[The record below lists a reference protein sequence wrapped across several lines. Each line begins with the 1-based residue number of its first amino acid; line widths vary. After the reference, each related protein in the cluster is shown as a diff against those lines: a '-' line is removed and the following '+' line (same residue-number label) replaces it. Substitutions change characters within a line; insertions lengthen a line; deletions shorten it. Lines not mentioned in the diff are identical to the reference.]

1 VQKKFFEEAGK
12 PVDEELSSTFKHR
25 SYFMKVNKTILGNKS
40 GYCMRLANGQG
51 WYLVATEGV
60 GSWLEKLASIMQL
73 DNCDPNGYPKLIFSR
88 KEKGEEWLEEPICC
102 LPSNLQ
108 EKFPS
113 SGWKIRKS
121 HAIQIWSH
129 GDVPDVFCEIGDEE
143 GHDLDILR
151 MLLALHPIFERAQY
165 SGGLP
170 FHAALIER
178 NGIGILLAAPGN
190 TGKSTC
196 CRRLRGLWNPV
207 CDDETLVVRDD
218 QKRYLVHP
226 LPTWSDYLMKRSQ
239 GTWNVQKYLP
249 LSAIFFL
256 EQAETDEVVP
266 IGQGQ
271 AATLAYRSV
280 TQVCHRDWMN
290 LDREELRAYRKKIFE
305 NTCELAGAVPAFK
318 LRVSLKGRFWEEIEK
333 VLF

>member
-1 VQKKFFEEAGK
+1 
-12 PVDEELSSTFKHR
+12 
-25 SYFMKVNKTILGNKS
+25 MKGDKAILGNKS

-51 WYLVATEGV
+51 WHLIATEGV

-73 DNCDPNGYPKLIFSR
+73 KTCDGNGYPKLIFSR

-102 LPSNLQ
+102 LDSNLQ

-113 SGWKIRKS
+113 SDWKIRKS

-129 GDVPDVFCEIGDEE
+129 CDVPDVFCEIGDEE
-143 GHDLDILR
+143 GHELGILR

-218 QKRYLVHP
+218 KERYLIHP
-226 LPTWSDYLMKRSQ
+226 LPTWSDYLMKRSER
-239 GTWNVQKYLP
+239 TWNVQKYLP
-249 LSAIFFL
+249 LSAMFFL

-271 AATLAYRSV
+271 AATHAYRSV
-280 TQVCHRDWMN
+280 TQVCHRNWMN
-290 LDREELRAYRKKIFE
+290 LDREELRAYRKKIFN
-305 NTCELAGAVPAFK
+305 NTCELAGAVPEFK
-318 LRVSLKGRFWEEIEK
+318 LRVSLKGRFWEQMEK